1 MGAVLSF
8 RSYTKYS
15 PLQVELYTNT
25 SLPHTNLLAVLS
37 IGHRSI
43 IAEEK
48 LSVEQL
54 NANNGKNE
62 LQGKAK
68 KFTFFTCSPI
78 VKLQNLSN

>member
-1 MGAVLSF
+1 MLGAVLSF

-25 SLPHTNLLAVLS
+25 SLLHTNLLAVLS

-54 NANNGKNE
+54 NSHHGEDKKKENVDNENIKNVLE
-62 LQGKAK
+62 
-68 KFTFFTCSPI
+68 
-78 VKLQNLSN
+78 